1 VPQKIGDISPFDKF
15 GTDVPLAIV
24 LTATAVKELLE
35 DIKRHQQDAEVNARL
50 VNVLNGNTFEKKA
63 WKDVVVGEIVRI
75 ESGESFPADLILL
88 SSSEPDAL
96 CYIETANLDGETNL
110 KIRQGLQETA
120 EVLTPEQVSRLEGEW
135 ALGSLPRTLP
145 GG

>member
-1 VPQKIGDISPFDKF
+1 M
-15 GTDVPLAIV
+15 PLAIV